1 MLAVEACELGREVEP
16 CNLRSNEVEL
26 LNAACGALPFR
37 FKSAPSSTAKGKGK
51 GKGRFDHVWIVSV
64 LNDPE
69 KYPELS
75 ALSYGRANPVMF
87 DPRSFERERK
97 IVKRLAA
104 SCLGKLSIPG
114 LVSTSVEEIPWI
126 IDWCA
131 RAGIRYRLEQHTYPA
146 ALVGDPVCFIRIG

>member
-37 FKSAPSSTAKGKGK
+37 FKSAPSSTAKGKG
-51 GKGRFDHVWIVSV
+51 RFDHVWIVSV

-75 ALSYGRANPVMF
+75 ALSYN
-87 DPRSFERERK
+87 
-97 IVKRLAA
+97 
-104 SCLGKLSIPG
+104 
-114 LVSTSVEEIPWI
+114 
-126 IDWCA
+126 
-131 RAGIRYRLEQHTYPA
+131 
-146 ALVGDPVCFIRIG
+146 